1 MDSRIRKRV
10 REVDKHIVE
19 AYVFRNDIKQTI
31 HYTQGTDALP
41 ILFLF
46 KDYNIPAGTSVGIY
60 VEKPSKKGVLSTS
73 ATLDVGENSILVDM
87 DKQMVA
93 EIGTAYMQLQL
104 TKDGK
109 ELFTFVQPICVGRSA
124 TPIVSENGMPF
135 LDEVVSKMNEATADT
150 KAAAEDAR
158 EVTAIMEQKAINGE
172 FSASITVG
180 EVINGAPGSVAE
192 VTNSGTKKD
201 AVFDFVVPTGP
212 QGPSGVMAPS
222 AGMYCLRVD
231 PATGDLWVD
240 YPDGTEPPAF
250 RYDNGNL
257 YYEIEREDGT
267 MASLLIGNVRNP
279 LINNVTTATPGQ
291 GALDA
296 AVGKD
301 LKDEI
306 DAIKETLKNV
316 LATQ

>member
-1 MDSRIRKRV
+1 V
-10 REVDKHIVE
+10 NQQIVE
-19 AYVFRNDIKQTI
+19 AYVFRDDLKRTVY
-31 HYTQGTDALP
+31 YTQGTDALP
-41 ILFLF
+41 MLFLF
-46 KDYNIPAGTSVGIY
+46 KDYEIPEGTVVGVF
-60 VEKPSKKGVLSTS
+60 VEKPSKKGVQSTS
-73 ATLDVGENSILVDM
+73 ATLDVGENSVLVDM

-93 EIGTAYMQLQL
+93 EIGTAYMQLRL
-104 TKDGK
+104 TKGGK
-109 ELFTFVQPICVGRSA
+109 ELFTFVQPIRVERSA
-124 TPIVSENGMPF
+124 TPIDSENGMTF
-135 LDEVVSKMNEATADT
+135 LDEVIAKMGEATEDM
-150 KAAAEDAR
+150 KATVEDAR
-158 EVTAIMEQKAINGE
+158 EAIAVMEEKAINGE

-180 EVINGAPGSVAE
+180 KVINGEPGNVAK

-201 AVFDFVVPTGP
+201 AVFDFIIPTGP

-222 AGMYCLRVD
+222 AGMYCLRLD

-250 RYDNGNL
+250 RYDSETGNL

>member
-1 MDSRIRKRV
+1 MNQQ
-10 REVDKHIVE
+10 IVE
-19 AYVFRNDIKQTI
+19 AYVFRDDLKRTVY
-31 HYTQGTDALP
+31 YTQGTDALP
-41 ILFLF
+41 MLFLF
-46 KDYNIPAGTSVGIY
+46 KDYEIPEGTVVGVF
-60 VEKPSKKGVLSTS
+60 VEKPSKKGVQSTS
-73 ATLDVGENSILVDM
+73 ATLDVGENSVLVDM

-93 EIGTAYMQLQL
+93 EIGTAYMQLRL
-104 TKDGK
+104 TKGGK
-109 ELFTFVQPICVGRSA
+109 ELFTFVQPIRVERSA
-124 TPIVSENGMPF
+124 TPIISENGMPF

-180 EVINGAPGSVAE
+180 EVINGAPGSVAK

-201 AVFDFVVPTGP
+201 AVFDFIIPTGA

-222 AGMYCLRVD
+222 SGMYCLRLD

-250 RYDNGNL
+250 RYDSETGNL

-296 AVGKD
+296 AAGKT

-306 DAIKETLKNV
+306 DNIKETLKNV
-316 LATQ
+316 LSTQ

>member
-1 MDSRIRKRV
+1 MNQQ
-10 REVDKHIVE
+10 IVE
-19 AYVFRNDIKQTI
+19 AYVFRDDLKRTVY
-31 HYTQGTDALP
+31 YTQGTDALP
-41 ILFLF
+41 MLFLF
-46 KDYNIPAGTSVGIY
+46 KDYEIPEGTVVGVF
-60 VEKPSKKGVLSTS
+60 VEKPSKKGVQSTS
-73 ATLDVGENSILVDM
+73 ATLDVGENSVLVDM

-93 EIGTAYMQLQL
+93 EIGTAYMQLRL
-104 TKDGK
+104 TKGGK
-109 ELFTFVQPICVGRSA
+109 ELFTFVQPIRVERSA
-124 TPIVSENGMPF
+124 TPIDSENGMTF
-135 LDEVVSKMNEATADT
+135 LDEVIAKMGEATEDM
-150 KAAAEDAR
+150 KATVEDAR
-158 EVTAIMEQKAINGE
+158 EAIAVMEEKAINGE

-180 EVINGAPGSVAE
+180 EVINGAPGSVAK

-201 AVFDFVVPTGP
+201 AVFDFIIPTGA

-222 AGMYCLRVD
+222 AGMYCLRLD

-250 RYDNGNL
+250 RYDSETGNL

>member
-1 MDSRIRKRV
+1 MNQQ
-10 REVDKHIVE
+10 IVE
-19 AYVFRNDIKQTI
+19 AYVFRDDLKRTVY
-31 HYTQGTDALP
+31 YTQGTDALP
-41 ILFLF
+41 MLFLF
-46 KDYNIPAGTSVGIY
+46 KDYEIPEGTVVGVF
-60 VEKPSKKGVLSTS
+60 VEKPSKKGVQSTS
-73 ATLDVGENSILVDM
+73 ATLDVGENSVLVDM

-93 EIGTAYMQLQL
+93 EIGTAYMQLRL
-104 TKDGK
+104 TKGGK
-109 ELFTFVQPICVGRSA
+109 ELFTFVQPIRVERSA
-124 TPIVSENGMPF
+124 TPIDSENGMTF
-135 LDEVVSKMNEATADT
+135 LDEVIAKMGEATEDM
-150 KAAAEDAR
+150 KATVEDAR
-158 EVTAIMEQKAINGE
+158 EAIAVMEEKAINGE

-180 EVINGAPGSVAE
+180 EVINGAPGSVAK

-201 AVFDFVVPTGP
+201 AVFDFIIPTGP

-222 AGMYCLRVD
+222 AGMYCLRLD

-240 YPDGTEPPAF
+240 YPDGTEPPDF
-250 RYDNGNL
+250 RYDSETGNL

>member
-1 MDSRIRKRV
+1 M
-10 REVDKHIVE
+10 DKHIVE
-19 AYVFRNDIKQTI
+19 AYVLRSDLKQTI
-31 HYTQGTDALP
+31 YYTQGTDALP
-41 ILFLF
+41 VLFVF
-46 KDYNIPAGTSVGIY
+46 KDYDIPNGTSVGIY
-60 VEKPSKKGVLSTS
+60 VEKPSKKGFQSTS
-73 ATLDVGENSILVDM
+73 ATLNVNENSILVDM

-93 EIGTAYMQLQL
+93 EIGTAYMQLRL
-104 TKDGK
+104 TKGGK
-109 ELFTFVQPICVGRSA
+109 ELFTFIQPICVERSA
-124 TPIVSENGMPF
+124 TPIDSVNGMPF

-180 EVINGAPGSVAE
+180 EVINGAPGSVAK

-201 AVFDFVVPTGP
+201 AVFDFIIPTGA

-222 AGMYCLRVD
+222 AGMYCLRLD

-250 RYDNGNL
+250 RYDSETGNL

>member
-1 MDSRIRKRV
+1 MNQQ
-10 REVDKHIVE
+10 IVE
-19 AYVFRNDIKQTI
+19 AYVFRDDLKRTVY
-31 HYTQGTDALP
+31 YTQGTDALP
-41 ILFLF
+41 MLFLF
-46 KDYNIPAGTSVGIY
+46 KDYEIPEGTVVGVF
-60 VEKPSKKGVLSTS
+60 VEKPSKKGVQSTS
-73 ATLDVGENSILVDM
+73 ATLDVGENSVLVDM

-93 EIGTAYMQLQL
+93 EIGTAYMQLRL
-104 TKDGK
+104 TKGGK
-109 ELFTFVQPICVGRSA
+109 ELFTFVQPIRVERSA
-124 TPIVSENGMPF
+124 TPIDSENGMTF
-135 LDEVVSKMNEATADT
+135 LDEVIAKMGEATEDM
-150 KAAAEDAR
+150 KATVEDAR
-158 EVTAIMEQKAINGE
+158 EAIAVMEEKAINGE

-180 EVINGAPGSVAE
+180 KVINGEPGNVAK

-201 AVFDFVVPTGP
+201 AVFDFIIPTGP

-222 AGMYCLRVD
+222 AGMYCLRLD

-250 RYDNGNL
+250 RYDSETGNL

>member
-1 MDSRIRKRV
+1 M
-10 REVDKHIVE
+10 DKHIVE
-19 AYVFRNDIKQTI
+19 AYVFQNDIKQTI

-46 KDYNIPAGTSVGIY
+46 KDYDIPDGTPVGIY
-60 VEKPSKKGVLSTS
+60 VEKPSKKGVQSTS

-93 EIGTAYMQLQL
+93 EIGTAYMQLRL
-104 TKDGK
+104 TKGGK
-109 ELFTFVQPICVGRSA
+109 ELFTFVQPIRVERSA
-124 TPIVSENGMPF
+124 TPIDSENGMTF
-135 LDEVVSKMNEATADT
+135 LDEAIAKMGEATEDM
-150 KAAAEDAR
+150 KATVEDAR
-158 EVTAIMEQKAINGE
+158 EAIAVMEEKAINGE

-180 EVINGAPGSVAE
+180 EVINGEPGNVAK

-201 AVFDFVVPTGP
+201 AVFDFIIPTGP

-222 AGMYCLRVD
+222 AGMYCLRLD

-240 YPDGTEPPAF
+240 YPDGTELPAF
-250 RYDNGNL
+250 RYDSETGNL

-267 MASLLIGNVRNP
+267 MASLFIGNVRNP

>member
-1 MDSRIRKRV
+1 M
-10 REVDKHIVE
+10 DKHIVE
-19 AYVFRNDIKQTI
+19 AYVFQNDIKQTI
-31 HYTQGTDALP
+31 HYTRRARMRC
-41 ILFLF
+41 LFYFYL

-60 VEKPSKKGVLSTS
+60 VEKPSKKGVQSTS
-73 ATLDVGENSILVDM
+73 ATLDVGENSVLVDM

-93 EIGTAYMQLQL
+93 EIGTAYMQLRL
-104 TKDGK
+104 TKGGK
-109 ELFTFVQPICVGRSA
+109 ELFTFVQPIRVGRSA

-158 EVTAIMEQKAINGE
+158 EVTAIMEQKAVNGE

-180 EVINGAPGSVAE
+180 EVINGAPGSVAK

-201 AVFDFVVPTGP
+201 AVFNFVIPTGP

-231 PATGDLWVD
+231 PTTGDLWVD

-250 RYDNGNL
+250 RYDNDTGNL

-267 MASLLIGNVRNP
+267 MASLLIGNIRNP

-296 AVGKD
+296 AVGKS

-306 DAIKETLKNV
+306 DNIKETLKDV
-316 LATQ
+316 LSTQ

>member
-1 MDSRIRKRV
+1 M
-10 REVDKHIVE
+10 DKHIVE
-19 AYVFRNDIKQTI
+19 AYVFQNDIKQTI

-46 KDYNIPAGTSVGIY
+46 KDYDIPDGTSVGIY
-60 VEKPSKKGVLSTS
+60 VEKPSKKGVQSTS

-93 EIGTAYMQLQL
+93 EIGTAYMQLRL
-104 TKDGK
+104 TKGGK
-109 ELFTFVQPICVGRSA
+109 ELFTFVQPIRVERSA
-124 TPIVSENGMPF
+124 TPIDSENGMTF
-135 LDEVVSKMNEATADT
+135 LDEAIAKMGEATEDM
-150 KAAAEDAR
+150 KATVEDAR
-158 EVTAIMEQKAINGE
+158 EAIAVMEEKAINGE

-180 EVINGAPGSVAE
+180 EVINGEPGNVAK

-201 AVFDFVVPTGP
+201 AVFDFIIPTGP

-222 AGMYCLRVD
+222 DGMYCLRLD

-250 RYDNGNL
+250 RYDSETGNL

>member
-1 MDSRIRKRV
+1 M
-10 REVDKHIVE
+10 
-19 AYVFRNDIKQTI
+19 FQNDIKQTI

-46 KDYNIPAGTSVGIY
+46 KDYDIPDGTSVGIY
-60 VEKPSKKGVLSTS
+60 VEKPSKKGVQSTS

-93 EIGTAYMQLQL
+93 EIGTAYMQLRL
-104 TKDGK
+104 TKGGK
-109 ELFTFVQPICVGRSA
+109 ELFTFVQPIRVERSA
-124 TPIVSENGMPF
+124 TPIDSENGMTF
-135 LDEVVSKMNEATADT
+135 LDEAIAKMGEATENV
-150 KAAAEDAR
+150 KATAEDAR
-158 EVTAIMEQKAINGE
+158 EAIAVMEQKAINGE

-180 EVINGAPGSVAE
+180 EVINGAPGSVAK

-201 AVFDFVVPTGP
+201 AVFNFDHTTPTP
-212 QGPSGVMAPS
+212 APSGVMAPS
-222 AGMYCLRVD
+222 AGRNCLRLD

-240 YPDGTEPPAF
+240 YPDGTELPAF
-250 RYDNGNL
+250 RYDSDTGNL

-296 AVGKD
+296 AAGKT

>member
-1 MDSRIRKRV
+1 MNQQ
-10 REVDKHIVE
+10 IVE
-19 AYVFRNDIKQTI
+19 AYVFRDDLKRTVY
-31 HYTQGTDALP
+31 YTQGTDALP
-41 ILFLF
+41 MLFLF
-46 KDYNIPAGTSVGIY
+46 KDYEIPEGTVVGVF
-60 VEKPSKKGVLSTS
+60 VEKPSKKGVQSTS
-73 ATLDVGENSILVDM
+73 ATLDVGENSVLVDM

-93 EIGTAYMQLQL
+93 EIGTAYMQLRL
-104 TKDGK
+104 TKGGK
-109 ELFTFVQPICVGRSA
+109 ELFTFVQPIRVERSA
-124 TPIVSENGMPF
+124 TPIDSENGMTF
-135 LDEVVSKMNEATADT
+135 LDEVIAKMGEATEDM
-150 KAAAEDAR
+150 KATVEDAR
-158 EVTAIMEQKAINGE
+158 EAIAVMEEKAINGE

-180 EVINGAPGSVAE
+180 EVINGEPGNVAK

-201 AVFDFVVPTGP
+201 AVFDFIIPTGP

-222 AGMYCLRVD
+222 AGMYCLRLD

-250 RYDNGNL
+250 RYDSETGNL

-296 AVGKD
+296 AVGKT

-306 DAIKETLKNV
+306 DNIKETLKNV
-316 LATQ
+316 LSTQ

>member
-1 MDSRIRKRV
+1 MNQQ
-10 REVDKHIVE
+10 IVE
-19 AYVFRNDIKQTI
+19 AYVFRDDLKRTVY
-31 HYTQGTDALP
+31 YTQGTDALP
-41 ILFLF
+41 MLFLF
-46 KDYNIPAGTSVGIY
+46 KDYEIPEGTVVGVF
-60 VEKPSKKGVLSTS
+60 VEKPSKKGVQSTS
-73 ATLDVGENSILVDM
+73 ATLDVGENSVLVDM

-93 EIGTAYMQLQL
+93 EIGTAYMQLRL
-104 TKDGK
+104 TKGGK
-109 ELFTFVQPICVGRSA
+109 ELFTFVQPIRVERSA
-124 TPIVSENGMPF
+124 TPIDSENGMTF
-135 LDEVVSKMNEATADT
+135 LDEVIAKMEEATEDM
-150 KAAAEDAR
+150 KATVEDAR
-158 EVTAIMEQKAINGE
+158 EAIAVMEEKAINGE

-180 EVINGAPGSVAE
+180 EVINGAPGSVAK

-201 AVFDFVVPTGP
+201 AVFDFIIPTGP

-222 AGMYCLRVD
+222 AGMYCLRLD

-250 RYDNGNL
+250 RYDSETGNL

>member
-1 MDSRIRKRV
+1 M
-10 REVDKHIVE
+10 
-19 AYVFRNDIKQTI
+19 T
-31 HYTQGTDALP
+31 
-41 ILFLF
+41 
-46 KDYNIPAGTSVGIY
+46 
-60 VEKPSKKGVLSTS
+60 
-73 ATLDVGENSILVDM
+73 
-87 DKQMVA
+87 
-93 EIGTAYMQLQL
+93 
-104 TKDGK
+104 
-109 ELFTFVQPICVGRSA
+109 
-124 TPIVSENGMPF
+124 F
-135 LDEVVSKMNEATADT
+135 LDEVIAKMGEATEDM
-150 KAAAEDAR
+150 KATVEDAR
-158 EVTAIMEQKAINGE
+158 EAIAVMEEKAINGE

-180 EVINGAPGSVAE
+180 EVINGEPGNVAK

-201 AVFDFVVPTGP
+201 AVFDFIIPTGP

-222 AGMYCLRVD
+222 AGMYCLRLD

-250 RYDNGNL
+250 RYDSETGNL

>member
-1 MDSRIRKRV
+1 MNQQ
-10 REVDKHIVE
+10 IVE
-19 AYVFRNDIKQTI
+19 AYVFRDDLKRTVY
-31 HYTQGTDALP
+31 YTQGTDALP
-41 ILFLF
+41 MLFLF
-46 KDYNIPAGTSVGIY
+46 KDYEIPEGTVVGVF
-60 VEKPSKKGVLSTS
+60 VEKPSKKGVQSTS
-73 ATLDVGENSILVDM
+73 ATLDVGENSVLVDM

-93 EIGTAYMQLQL
+93 EIGTAYMQLRL
-104 TKDGK
+104 TKGGK
-109 ELFTFVQPICVGRSA
+109 ELFTFVQPIRVERSA
-124 TPIVSENGMPF
+124 TPIDSENGMTF
-135 LDEVVSKMNEATADT
+135 LDEVIAKMGEATEDM
-150 KAAAEDAR
+150 KATVEDAR
-158 EVTAIMEQKAINGE
+158 EAIAVMEEKAINGE

-180 EVINGAPGSVAE
+180 EVINGAPGSMAK

-201 AVFDFVVPTGP
+201 AVFDFIIPTGA

-222 AGMYCLRVD
+222 AGMYCLRLD

-250 RYDNGNL
+250 RYDSETGNL

>member
-1 MDSRIRKRV
+1 M
-10 REVDKHIVE
+10 DKHIVE
-19 AYVFRNDIKQTI
+19 AYVFQNDIKQTI

-46 KDYNIPAGTSVGIY
+46 KDYDIPDGTSVGIY
-60 VEKPSKKGVLSTS
+60 VEKPSKKGVQSTS

-93 EIGTAYMQLQL
+93 EIGTAYMQLRL
-104 TKDGK
+104 TKGGK
-109 ELFTFVQPICVGRSA
+109 ELFTFVQPIRVERSA
-124 TPIVSENGMPF
+124 TPIDSENGMTF
-135 LDEVVSKMNEATADT
+135 LDEAIAKMGEATENV
-150 KAAAEDAR
+150 KATAEDAR
-158 EVTAIMEQKAINGE
+158 EAIAVMEQKAINGE

-180 EVINGAPGSVAE
+180 EVINGAPGSVAK

-201 AVFDFVVPTGP
+201 AVFNFVIPTGS

-222 AGMYCLRVD
+222 AGMYCLRLD

-240 YPDGTEPPAF
+240 YPDGTELPAF
-250 RYDNGNL
+250 RYDSDTGNL
-257 YYEIEREDGT
+257 YYEIEREDRT

-296 AVGKD
+296 AAGKT

>member
-1 MDSRIRKRV
+1 M
-10 REVDKHIVE
+10 DKHIVE